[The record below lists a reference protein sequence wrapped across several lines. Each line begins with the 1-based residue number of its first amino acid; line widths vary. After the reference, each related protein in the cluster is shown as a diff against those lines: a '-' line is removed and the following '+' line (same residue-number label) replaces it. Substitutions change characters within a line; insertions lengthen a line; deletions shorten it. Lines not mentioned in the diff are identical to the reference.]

1 MKIFFNLPSFLHLG
15 TFALN
20 GTYFLGKIACI
31 ANLWILPSL
40 KYSPGPIWPVA
51 VVRAKTL
58 KSLGLF

>member
-1 MKIFFNLPSFLHLG
+1 MLINLPSFLHLG

-20 GTYFLGKIACI
+20 GTYFFGKIACM
-31 ANLWILPSL
+31 ANLCILPSL

-58 KSLGLF
+58 KSRGLF